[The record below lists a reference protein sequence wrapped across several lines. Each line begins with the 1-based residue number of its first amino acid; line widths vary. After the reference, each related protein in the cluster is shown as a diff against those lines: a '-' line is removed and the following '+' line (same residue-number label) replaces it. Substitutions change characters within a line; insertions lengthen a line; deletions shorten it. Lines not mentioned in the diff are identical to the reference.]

1 MLGWKPCNYTLLLTL
16 FQILTEIEMF
26 SNDVHVLVEMLDGQA
41 KKIEFEKLKAIG
53 QRNAVESE
61 IENRGNKKK
70 ALQAQ
75 INEKLSQLE
84 RYNKQYQ
91 SLQQIESEQ
100 NALIEKLSNNET

>member
-1 MLGWKPCNYTLLLTL
+1 MHTLCPPAT
-16 FQILTEIEMF
+16 QPPRSEIELF
-26 SNDVHVLVEMLDGQA
+26 SNDVHVLVEVLDAQA

-61 IENRGNKKK
+61 VENRENKKK

-75 INEKLSQLE
+75 INEKLSELE
-84 RYNKQYQ
+84 RFNKQYQ

-100 NALIEKLSNNET
+100 NALIERLSNNET

>member
-1 MLGWKPCNYTLLLTL
+1 MHTLCPPAT
-16 FQILTEIEMF
+16 QPPRSEIELF
-26 SNDVHVLVEMLDGQA
+26 SNDVHGLVEVLDAQA

-61 IENRGNKKK
+61 VENRENKKK

-75 INEKLSQLE
+75 INEKLSELE
-84 RYNKQYQ
+84 RFNKQYQ

-100 NALIEKLSNNET
+100 NALIERLSNNET